1 MSSIS
6 RRLGAGVAGIA
17 TAAAVVVLAAPQASA
32 TVDSITITGG
42 DPHTINT
49 EYTLTANL
57 SGAGIGLLV
66 YWTDNG
72 NDLSGPKVPWPVG
85 YSSITWKPTTAGR
98 HLLTCSQGG
107 STKTIAITV
116 VDPAIPGTPGGGT
129 PGTPGGGSGGSGSS
143 GSAGKALGGLLGGLS
158 GSAGS

>member
-1 MSSIS
+1 MS
-6 RRLGAGVAGIA
+6 RRLGSSVAGIA
-17 TAAAVVVLAAPQASA
+17 TAAAIVVLAAPQASA
-32 TVDSITITGG
+32 TVDAITVSGS

-85 YSSITWKPTTAGR
+85 FSSITWKPTTPGQ
-98 HLLTCSQGG
+98 HLLTASQGG
-107 STKTIAITV
+107 STKTIAVNVT
-116 VDPAIPGTPGGGT
+116 DPANPGTPGGGNPST
-129 PGTPGGGSGGSGSS
+129 PGGSS
-143 GSAGKALGGLLGGLS
+143 GSASKGLGGLLGGLT